1 MEIRKVQVTGGSSY
15 VITLPKE
22 WVKSMEIQ
30 KNDPVGLIAQPDGTL
45 LITPKPSGE
54 RRGGDVCNDF
64 VTFSAWHFMTSSPLH
79 KYNWLRKPGNAH
91 GPVEWSLC
99 VHDGIMRCS
108 HRRTASSD
116 ASVLW
121 NEARSPTS
129 K

>member
-54 RRGGDVCNDF
+54 RV
-64 VTFSAWHFMTSSPLH
+64 
-79 KYNWLRKPGNAH
+79 
-91 GPVEWSLC
+91 
-99 VHDGIMRCS
+99 
-108 HRRTASSD
+108 RRTKEIITDRIEDPMYLYRMLLGIYIMGYSTIT
-116 ASVLW
+116 V
-121 NEARSPTS
+121 RSKDRMAPLINTS
-129 K
+129 